1 MIFGIRY
8 FELAAF
14 IFIALLFI
22 FYPELD
28 IYFSSLFY
36 QDEYFY
42 LKKSVFARF
51 FYKNVDHVSRFLLLF
66 MIVGTIL
73 SHYRE
78 KVLSF
83 AKTDFYY
90 IGTTILV
97 GPLIIINLI
106 LKNLVGRSRPK
117 HIESFGGEAEFFN
130 PFDFTADFCSS
141 NCSFTCGHCG
151 AAFIFIAFAFLFTGL
166 KRKIVFALA
175 ITWGSLASLG
185 RIMQGAHFLSDA
197 VFAFFIILFT
207 AKIAHYFFYIHPRKP
222 QSA

>member
-8 FELAAF
+8 FELTAF

-22 FYPELD
+22 FYSELD

-36 QDEYFY
+36 QDGSFH
-42 LKKSVFARF
+42 LKKSVFAKF
-51 FYKNVDHVSRFLLLF
+51 FHKNVDHVSRLLLLF
-66 MIVGTIL
+66 IIFGTIL

-78 KVLSF
+78 KVLGF
-83 AKTDFYY
+83 ARKDFYY
-90 IGTTILV
+90 IGTTIFV
-97 GPLIIINLI
+97 GPIIIINLI
-106 LKNLVGRSRPK
+106 LKKLVGRSRPRD
-117 HIESFGGEAEFFN
+117 IESFGGEAEFFN

-141 NCSFTCGHCG
+141 NCSFACGHCG
-151 AAFIFIAFAFLFTGL
+151 AAFIFIAFALLFTGL

-185 RIMQGAHFLSDA
+185 RILQGGHFLSDA